1 MIPNLLKATGKKYER
16 KFVRN
21 NSTVCIRPN
30 PNGDWPRIDS
40 TAYIDPKAQV
50 IGNVHIGA
58 HVYIGPNAVVRAD
71 ETDSRGEVMP
81 IEIASECNIQ
91 DGVIIHALGG
101 TQVTIGQRTSL
112 AHGCI
117 IHGPCNLG
125 QGCFIGFRAV
135 IYNATLGDGVFVGT
149 SAVVQG
155 IDLATNALV
164 PASAAVLSREDVT
177 RLVSATSRPDCEFME
192 RIATANIALAQGYI
206 RLGEQVLE
214 NTSNGN

>member
-1 MIPNLLKATGKKYER
+1 MTPNLLKATGKKYER
-16 KFVRN
+16 KFVRS

-71 ETDSRGEVMP
+71 ETDSRGDVMP

-135 IYNATLGDGVFVGT
+135 IYNTTLGDGVFIGT
-149 SAVVQG
+149 SAV
-155 IDLATNALV
+155 V

-177 RLVSATSRPDCEFME
+177 RLVSATSRADCEFME

-214 NTSNGN
+214 ETPNGN

>member
-1 MIPNLLKATGKKYER
+1 MTPNLLKATGKKYER
-16 KFVRN
+16 KFVRS

-58 HVYIGPNAVVRAD
+58 HVYIGPNVVVRAD
-71 ETDSRGEVMP
+71 ETDSRGDVMP

-135 IYNATLGDGVFVGT
+135 IYNTTLGDGVFIGT
-149 SAVVQG
+149 SAV
-155 IDLATNALV
+155 V

-177 RLVSATSRPDCEFME
+177 RLVSATSRADCEFME

-214 NTSNGN
+214 ETPNGN